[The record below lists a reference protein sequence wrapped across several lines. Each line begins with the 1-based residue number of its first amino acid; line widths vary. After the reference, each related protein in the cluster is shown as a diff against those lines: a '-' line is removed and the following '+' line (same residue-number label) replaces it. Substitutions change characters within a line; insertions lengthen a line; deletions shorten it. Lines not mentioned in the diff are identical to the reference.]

1 MKYENIDYFIS
12 EFNRI
17 LKEKNKDKEQQKTGK

>member
-17 LKEKNKDKEQQKTGK
+17 LQEKNKDKEQQKTGK